1 MSRKETHQVPHS
13 KENKRISG
21 SVLIPGL
28 VIFAALASIFAIGIG
43 AISISPSQ
51 VIAILLK
58 AIGISVPVAFS
69 QEQEAVLLTLR
80 LPRVVL
86 ALLTGAGIASSG
98 AAIQALFRN
107 PLADP
112 GLIGISSG
120 AAAGAVGMI
129 VLGVGVWSGSFI
141 TLILPASAFV
151 AALLTS
157 LFVYKISTRGGRT
170 QAATMLLSGIAVNA
184 LSGAFIGLMTF
195 VASDVQLRNIT
206 FWSLGSLGGAQWESV
221 SIMGVIVVPSVLILT
236 GLSKKLNLLLLGE
249 REAEHLG
256 MNVQTLKR
264 VVIIIAALAVGSS
277 VALCGII
284 AFIGLVVPHLVRLVS
299 GPDNRIVV
307 PGAAI
312 LGGGLLCL
320 ADTAAR
326 TIATPAELP
335 LGIVTAA
342 IGAPFFLWILT
353 RNHLRGEL

>member
-1 MSRKETHQVPHS
+1 MMLLALTIGITV
-13 KENKRISG
+13 IST
-21 SVLIPGL
+21 
-28 VIFAALASIFAIGIG
+28 GIG
-43 AISISPSQ
+43 AFPTSPMQ
-51 VIAILLK
+51 VIAIFFK
-58 AIGISVPVAFS
+58 MMNISIPFEFTP
-69 QEQEAVLLTLR
+69 EQEAVVLTLR
-80 LPRVVL
+80 LPRVML
-86 ALLTGAGIASSG
+86 ALLTGAGIAAAG
-98 AAIQALFRN
+98 ATIQALFRN

-120 AAAGAVGMI
+120 AAVGAVGMI
-129 VLGVGVWSGSFI
+129 VLIGSGAAVWSGSFL
-141 TLILPASAFV
+141 TLLLPFSAFI
-151 AALLTS
+151 AAVSTAY
-157 LFVYKISTRGGRT
+157 FVYKISTKNGHT
-170 QAATMLLSGIAVNA
+170 QVATMLLSGIAVNA

-195 VASDVQLRNIT
+195 IATDVQLRNIT

-221 SIMGVIVVPSVLILT
+221 SIIGVIVIPCTAILI
-236 GLSKKLNLLLLGE
+236 GISGKLNLLLLGE

-256 MNVQTLKR
+256 LNTQRLQRM
-264 VVIIIAALAVGSS
+264 VIIIAAVVVGSS

-284 AFIGLVVPHLVRLVS
+284 SFIGLVVPHLIRLIT

-326 TIATPAELP
+326 TIAAPAELP

-353 RNHLRGEL
+353 RNRGEL

>member
-1 MSRKETHQVPHS
+1 MKKKVAQSGKEKQRV
-13 KENKRISG
+13 RG
-21 SVLIPGL
+21 SFLLIILTIIALG
-28 VIFAALASIFAIGIG
+28 AAIVATGIG
-43 AISISPSQ
+43 AIAISPLQ

-58 AIGISVPVAFS
+58 TTGITIPVAFS
-69 QEQEAVLLTLR
+69 AEQEAVLLTLR
-80 LPRVVL
+80 LPRVAM

-98 AAIQALFRN
+98 SAIQALFRN

-120 AAAGAVGMI
+120 AAIGAVSVI

-141 TLILPASAFV
+141 TFILPISAFI

-157 LFVYKISTRGGRT
+157 MFVYKISTTGGRT
-170 QAATMLLSGIAVNA
+170 HPSTMLLSGIAVNA

-195 VASDVQLRNIT
+195 VANDVQLRNIT

-221 SIMGVIVVPSVLILT
+221 SIMTVIVVPCVIILAAT
-236 GLSKKLNLLLLGE
+236 SKKLNLLLLGE

-256 MNVQTLKR
+256 MNVQAVKR
-264 VVIIIAALAVGSS
+264 LIIVIAALVVGSS
-277 VALCGII
+277 VAMCGII

-307 PGAAI
+307 PGSAI
-312 LGGGLLCL
+312 LGSGLLCL

>member
-1 MSRKETHQVPHS
+1 MKKAVSNQLQND
-13 KENKRISG
+13 KENQRVRG
-21 SVLIPGL
+21 SILITIL
-28 VIFAALASIFAIGIG
+28 IIIAVTAAIFAIGIG
-43 AISISPSQ
+43 AISISPLQ
-51 VIAILLK
+51 VLAILFK
-58 AIGISVPVAFS
+58 TAGISLPVAFS
-69 QEQEAVLLTLR
+69 EEQEAVLLTLR
-80 LPRVVL
+80 LPRVIL

-129 VLGVGVWSGSFI
+129 VLGVGVWSGTFL
-141 TLILPASAFV
+141 TLILPGTAFIS
-151 AALLTS
+151 ALLTS
-157 LFVYKISTRGGRT
+157 IFVYKISTTGGRT
-170 QAATMLLSGIAVNA
+170 QASTMLLSGIAVNA
-184 LSGAFIGLMTF
+184 LSWAFIGLMTF
-195 VASDVQLRNIT
+195 IATDVQLRNIT

-221 SIMGVIVVPSVLILT
+221 SVMTIIVLPCVGIFMV
-236 GLSKKLNLLLLGE
+236 LSKKLNLLLLGE

-264 VVIIIAALAVGSS
+264 TVMVLSALAVGSS
-277 VALCGII
+277 VALCGVI
-284 AFIGLVVPHLVRLVS
+284 AFIGLVVPHLVRLS
-299 GPDNRIVV
+299 GGPDNRIVV